1 MIHGIM
7 ANKPTFHPVTFTV
20 GLNVVVAETRDSKD
34 KKETRNGLG
43 KSTLIE
49 IIDFCLGSSLQRGQ
63 GLSLEILND
72 WAFTLDLTVAEKR
85 VKATRSLASPTRIV
99 VEGDTHGWIRRPEV
113 DEKTGEAAFHI
124 DDWKKVLG
132 WALFQLETV
141 ETTDKY
147 KPSYRALISYFL
159 RSGIGAYLDPFS
171 HFKNQKAGNI
181 QLSIA
186 YLIGLN
192 WQHAAKWQVLK
203 DKEDAIKAVEKA
215 VDSGLTET
223 VGALEAEKITLESSL
238 ENERKELAN
247 FKVHNQYAEIQSK
260 VNEFTQQIHRISNE
274 NILDKRKLQFY
285 KDASSEEGAPE
296 IQQLEEIYKQS
307 GLLFPD
313 RVKKSLSDA
322 RNFHNQVIKNRK
334 EFLELEILRLKREIS
349 SREQGIKDLTNER
362 ADALNILST
371 HGAFE
376 EYALLQEKNISTK
389 QKIETLKAKIAE
401 LRSTSSQK
409 KAVKADRIELTK
421 VAEID
426 YDERRPSWEKAV
438 RIFNENS
445 QALYREPGRF
455 VINISET
462 GYKFKVDIERSQ
474 SEGIGKMKLFCFD
487 LMLAKLW
494 KQENQGIDFL
504 VHDSIMYDG
513 VDARQRALALELA
526 AKVSAQDGFQY
537 ICTLN
542 SDMVPVS
549 DFSDDFNFN
558 DYVRLRLT
566 DGDPSGSLLG
576 IRY

>member
-1 MIHGIM
+1 MIHGIT
-7 ANKPTFHPVTFTV
+7 ANKPSFHAVTFTA
-20 GLNVVVAETRDSKD
+20 GLNVVVAEMRDSTD

-63 GLSLEILND
+63 GLALEVLND
-72 WAFTLDLTVAEKR
+72 WVFTLDLTVAEKR
-85 VKATRSLASPTRIV
+85 VKASRSLASSTRV
-99 VEGDTHGWIRRPEV
+99 VIEGDTHGWIRRPEV
-113 DEKTGEAAFHI
+113 DEKTGEAVFHI

-147 KPSYRALISYFL
+147 KPSYRGLISYFL

-181 QLSIA
+181 QLNIA

-203 DKEDAIKAVEKA
+203 DKEDAIKAVERA

-223 VGALEAEKITLESSL
+223 VGAFETEKITLENSL

-247 FKVHNQYAEIQSK
+247 FKVHNQYAEIQEN
-260 VNEFTQQIHRISNE
+260 VNNLTQQIHRISNE
-274 NILDKRKLQFY
+274 NILDKRKLKFY
-285 KDASSEEGAPE
+285 KDSASEEGAPE
-296 IQQLEEIYKQS
+296 VQKLEEIYKQS

-322 RNFHNQVIKNRK
+322 KNFHNQVIKNRK

-349 SREQGIKDLTNER
+349 SREQEIKGLTNER
-362 ADALNILST
+362 AEALNILST

-376 EYALLQEKNISTK
+376 EYALLQEKHISTK

-401 LRSTSSQK
+401 LRNTSAQK

-426 YDERRPSWEKAV
+426 YYERRPSWEKAV
-438 RIFNENS
+438 LIFNENS

-526 AKVSAQDGFQY
+526 AKVSAEDGFQY

-542 SDMVPVS
+542 SDMVPNS
-549 DFSDDFNFN
+549 DFSDEFNFN

-566 DGDPSGSLLG
+566 DGDPAGSLLG